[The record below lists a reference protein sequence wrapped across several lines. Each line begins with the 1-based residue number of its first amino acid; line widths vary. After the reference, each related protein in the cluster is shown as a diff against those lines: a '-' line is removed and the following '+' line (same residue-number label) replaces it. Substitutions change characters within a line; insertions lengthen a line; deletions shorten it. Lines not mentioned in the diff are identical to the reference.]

1 MSNSIEVLKKYNISD
16 KDIEKLKSIGITT
29 IQSLYMTSR
38 KNLLKIK
45 GFTEKKILNIF
56 NEANKVEEY
65 SLFQNGSDFMYQR
78 NKNIKRIST
87 GSKNLDNILKGGL
100 ETNSLNEIIGEN
112 YTNIIDFIHVLC
124 INIHKNNNKIIY
136 FNLDNNF
143 SKEKI
148 LNISKGMHVNGKKVL
163 ENINLIDDVEIYDD
177 LIDKLNEI
185 SESIEIKD
193 YSLIIIDSL
202 MTIFQKL
209 FIESFSNKTQF
220 NDIEKKIEIES
231 KLGKIIYI
239 LKRISLLNNNAIIIT
254 RNINLDAQ
262 NDLIKC
268 DPNIEIILN
277 YECKTRLKFK
287 QIKNNIIKCIILN
300 SPTIPEFYCKFK
312 INEEGILDC

>member
-148 LNISKGMHVNGKKVL
+148 LNISKGMNVNGKKVL

-231 KLGKIIYI
+231 ELGKIIYI
-239 LKRISLLNNNAIIIT
+239 LKRISLLNNIAIIIT

>member
-1 MSNSIEVLKKYNISD
+1 MSENKTNINWYPGHMA
-16 KDIEKLKSIGITT
+16 KT
-29 IQSLYMTSR
+29 
-38 KNLLKIK
+38 
-45 GFTEKKILNIF
+45 
-56 NEANKVEEY
+56 
-65 SLFQNGSDFMYQR
+65 
-78 NKNIKRIST
+78 KRI
-87 GSKNLDNILKGGL
+87 
-100 ETNSLNEIIGEN
+100 
-112 YTNIIDFIHVLC
+112 
-124 INIHKNNNKIIY
+124 
-136 FNLDNNF
+136 
-143 SKEKI
+143 
-148 LNISKGMHVNGKKVL
+148 IS

-177 LIDKLNEI
+177 LIDKFNEI

-300 SPTIPEFYCKFK
+300 SPTIPEFHCKFK